1 MTTQEKT
8 FRRPIIRRRREC
20 VHKNL
25 DLRVDYKD
33 IATLRK
39 YITDRGKII
48 PAKRTGNCAKCQR
61 ELTTAIK
68 RARYLA
74 FIPYSQEHERITGKI
89 VSTIDDD
96 KSVPFTEDT
105 KSDSDVETEESVPVT
120 EDTKPDSDVETE
132 ESVPVTEDTKS
143 DSDSS
148 TKEDKKS
155 D

>member
-105 KSDSDVETEESVPVT
+105 KSDSD
-120 EDTKPDSDVETE
+120 
-132 ESVPVTEDTKS
+132 
-143 DSDSS
+143 SS

>member
-74 FIPYSQEHERITGKI
+74 FIPYSQEHERITG
-89 VSTIDDD
+89 
-96 KSVPFTEDT
+96 T
-105 KSDSDVETEESVPVT
+105 KLPYEKRQEALKMGVNIIIFAL
-120 EDTKPDSDVETE
+120 KQ
-132 ESVPVTEDTKS
+132 
-143 DSDSS
+143 
-148 TKEDKKS
+148 
-155 D
+155 

>member
-1 MTTQEKT
+1 MTTQEKN

-20 VHKNL
+20 LHKNL
-25 DLRVDYKD
+25 DSKVDYKD

-89 VSTIDDD
+89 VSTINDD
-96 KSVPFTEDT
+96 KSENTVDT
-105 KSDSDVETEESVPVT
+105 KSESDTPAEESA
-120 EDTKPDSDVETE
+120 
-132 ESVPVTEDTKS
+132 DTKS
-143 DSDSS
+143 ESDTPAEESEE
-148 TKEDKKS
+148 TKSESDTPTKNEDKKS

>member
-105 KSDSDVETEESVPVT
+105 K
-120 EDTKPDSDVETE
+120 PDSDVETE

>member
-105 KSDSDVETEESVPVT
+105 KPDSDVETEESVPVT
-120 EDTKPDSDVETE
+120 EDTKPDSD
-132 ESVPVTEDTKS
+132 
-143 DSDSS
+143 SS
-148 TKEDKKS
+148 IKEDKKS

>member
-1 MTTQEKT
+1 MTTQEKN

-20 VHKNL
+20 LHKNL
-25 DLRVDYKD
+25 DSKVDYKD

-89 VSTIDDD
+89 VSTINDD
-96 KSVPFTEDT
+96 KSESDDTPAEESEET
-105 KSDSDVETEESVPVT
+105 KSESDTP
-120 EDTKPDSDVETE
+120 TKN
-132 ESVPVTEDTKS
+132 
-143 DSDSS
+143 
-148 TKEDKKS
+148 EDKKS

>member
-96 KSVPFTEDT
+96 KSVP
-105 KSDSDVETEESVPVT
+105 VT

-148 TKEDKKS
+148 TKEAKKS

>member
-120 EDTKPDSDVETE
+120 EDTKPDSD
-132 ESVPVTEDTKS
+132 
-143 DSDSS
+143 SS